1 MPYNKEFMRGPSGY
15 FLPTTCAGET
25 VRTFVPNT
33 LPPNPPIIWDSSL
46 QALSQKA
53 MLAVGRLDGLTGQLP
68 DVSQFLYTYIRKEA
82 LLSSQ
87 IEGTE
92 SSLSELL
99 LFENAESPGV
109 PTESVLEVSNYV
121 AAMEHGLK
129 RLRDGFPLS
138 LRLIREIHGQLLAKG
153 RGSKKQPGE
162 FRTTQNWIGGS
173 RPGNASYVPPPQDLV
188 FDSMGSLEKFLH
200 ADPNEVPPLIK
211 AALAH
216 VQFETIHPFLD
227 GNGRVGRL
235 LVTFLLCHEG
245 VLQQPLL
252 YLSLYLKQHRKEYY
266 ELLQRVRTDGAWEEW
281 LAFFFEGVAATAD
294 QAAGSS
300 SRVLRLFQDNQRKIS
315 KLGGSAGSVTRVHEL
330 LQRNPML
337 SVNRAISL
345 MKEAPTFATVST
357 AFSRLAELAIVEE
370 KTGGQRNRVFAYKD
384 YLDILNEG
392 TESI

>member
-1 MPYNKEFMRGPSGY
+1 MRGPSGY
-15 FLPTTCAGET
+15 FLPTTYAGET
-25 VRTFVPNT
+25 VRAFVPNA

-129 RLRDGFPLS
+129 RLREGFPLS

-153 RGSKKQPGE
+153 RGSEKQPGE
-162 FRTTQNWIGGS
+162 FRVTQNWIGGS

-188 FDSMGSLEKFLH
+188 LDSMGSLETFLH
-200 ADPNEVPPLIK
+200 ADANEVPPLTK
-211 AALAH
+211 AALTHA
-216 VQFETIHPFLD
+216 QFETIHPFLD

-245 VLQQPLL
+245 VLKQPLL
-252 YLSLYLKQHRKEYY
+252 YLSLYLKQHRKKYY

-281 LAFFFEGVAATAD
+281 LAFFFQGVATTAD

-315 KLGGSAGSVTRVHEL
+315 RLGGSAGSVTRVHEL

-345 MKEAPTFATVST
+345 MKEAPTFATVSS
-357 AFSRLAELAIVEE
+357 AFSRLAELGIVEE
-370 KTGGQRNRVFAYKD
+370 RTGGQRNRVFAYKA
-384 YLDILNEG
+384 YLDILDEG
-392 TESI
+392 TEPL

>member
-1 MPYNKEFMRGPSGY
+1 MRGPSGY
-15 FLPTTCAGET
+15 FLPTSCAGET
-25 VRTFVPNT
+25 VRAFVPNI
-33 LPPNPPIIWDSSL
+33 LPPAPPIIWDSSL

-53 MLAVGRLDGLTGQLP
+53 MLAVGRLDGLTRHLP
-68 DVSQFLYTYIRKEA
+68 DVNQFLYTYIRKEA

-129 RLRDGFPLS
+129 RLREGFPLS

-173 RPGNASYVPPPQDLV
+173 RPGNASYVPPPHDLV
-188 FDSMGSLEKFLH
+188 LDSMGSLEKFLH

-235 LVTFLLCHEG
+235 LITFLLCHES

-266 ELLQRVRTDGAWEEW
+266 ELLQRVRTDGVWEEW
-281 LAFFFEGVAATAD
+281 LAFFFQGVASTAN
-294 QAAGSS
+294 QAAASS
-300 SRVLRLFQDNQRKIS
+300 NRVLHLFQDNQRKIS
-315 KLGGSAGSVTRVHEL
+315 KLGGSAGSVTRIHEL

-337 SVNRAISL
+337 SVNRAIGL
-345 MKEAPTFATVST
+345 MEEAPTFATVSM
-357 AFSRLAELAIVEE
+357 AFSRLAELGIAEE
-370 KTGGQRNRVFAYKD
+370 KTGGQRNRVFAYKT
-384 YLDILNEG
+384 YLEILNEG
-392 TESI
+392 TEPI

>member
-1 MPYNKEFMRGPSGY
+1 MRGPTGY
-15 FLPTTCAGET
+15 FLPTSYAGEKL
-25 VRTFVPNT
+25 RAFVPNP
-33 LPPNPPIIWDSSL
+33 LPPVPALAWDASL

-53 MLAVGRLDGLTGQLP
+53 MLEVGRLDGFTRQLP
-68 DVSQFLYTYIRKEA
+68 DVNQFLYTYIRKEA

-99 LFENAESPGV
+99 LFENAEAPGI
-109 PTESVLEVSNYV
+109 PTESVIEVSNYV

-129 RLRDGFPLS
+129 RMREGFPLS

-153 RGSKKQPGE
+153 RGSSKQPGE
-162 FRTTQNWIGGS
+162 FRVTQNWIGGT
-173 RPGNASYVPPPQDLV
+173 RPGNANYVPPPHDLILEC
-188 FDSMGSLEKFLH
+188 MGALEKFLH
-200 ADPNEVPPLIK
+200 ADPKEVPPLTK

-235 LVTFLLCHEG
+235 LITFLLCHES

-266 ELLQRVRTDGAWEEW
+266 ELLQRVRTEGAWEEW

-294 QAAGSS
+294 LAAASS
-300 SRVLRLFQDNQRKIS
+300 SRVLSLFQSNQRKIS
-315 KLGGSAGSVTRVHEL
+315 KLGGAVGSVTRVHEA
-330 LQRNPML
+330 LQRSPML

-345 MKEAPTFATVST
+345 MEEAPTFATVST
-357 AFSRLAELAIVEE
+357 AFLRLAELGIVEE
-370 KTGGQRNRVFAYKD
+370 RTGGQRNRVFAYKD
-384 YLDILNEG
+384 YLEILNEG
-392 TESI
+392 TEPI